1 MAANARGGAAHT
13 ATRRRAY
20 QDGALRL
27 GWQCPPHGTARS
39 GPSGSAALTATRRRA
54 YRQHALTLPLD
65 VERTGSTP
73 SHCHSTS
80 SVPRRYVQAQVA
92 VSSTRNCTLRAEW
105 QCRPHCHS
113 IVNAL
118 LHALTLPL
126 DVERTEDVALTSDDL
141 AYAEAVVL
149 PHVVPGHLRLVEEAP
164 GAWSLSS
171 RPARPPALP
180 RRWYERDKHDK
191 GLADQGPLG
200 GHARRAEVGQP
211 PGAAEAPLDCVP
223 VVAGRQRLAGSM
235 ISSEN
240 VPLPRRRGLAGH
252 RQARRGPFGPVSLQD
267 RLARRDGPLR
277 ARGRERDPGRPRR
290 PQGPEHD
297 RKIDRFQG
305 A

>member
-1 MAANARGGAAHT
+1 MAANARGSAAHT

-20 QDGALRL
+20 RNCALRP

-39 GPSGSAALTATRRRA
+39 GPSGSAPHTATRRRA

-65 VERTGSTP
+65 VERT
-73 SHCHSTS
+73 
-80 SVPRRYVQAQVA
+80 
-92 VSSTRNCTLRAEW
+92 
-105 QCRPHCHS
+105 
-113 IVNAL
+113 
-118 LHALTLPL
+118 
-126 DVERTEDVALTSDDL
+126 EDVALPPGDL
-141 AYAEAVVL
+141 AHAEAVVL
-149 PHVVPGHLRLVEEAP
+149 LRVVPGHPRLVEEVP

-191 GLADQGPLG
+191 GLADQGSLG
-200 GHARRAEVGQP
+200 GHARRAETGQP

-223 VVAGRQRLAGSM
+223 VAAGRQRLAGSM
-235 ISSEN
+235 TSSEN
-240 VPLPRRRGLAGH
+240 VPLPRRRGLAGR
-252 RQARRGPFGPVSLQD
+252 RQARGGPLGPAPLQD
-267 RLARRDGPLR
+267 RLARRDGFLR